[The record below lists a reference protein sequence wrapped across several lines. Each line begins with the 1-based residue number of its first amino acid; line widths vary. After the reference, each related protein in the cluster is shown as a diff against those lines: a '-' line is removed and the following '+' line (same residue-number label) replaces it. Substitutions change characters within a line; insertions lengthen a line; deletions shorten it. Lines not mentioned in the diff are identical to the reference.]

1 MAIDALRGLSSIVP
15 FRYLEAGE
23 IDSLEADSALRHYAR
38 GEYFIRQGD
47 EASNEVFVL
56 LDGSAESVDEERS
69 PPFRL
74 NVIDS
79 GSYFGER
86 SCLFDAPRLFAARAL
101 EPSTC
106 LVIPGG
112 RFLDL
117 LASSRPFAQAF
128 GTKLRD
134 GLGLFDAFDRF
145 NAELSRSIGLGH
157 IEIRR
162 MVELY
167 KALEP
172 ALHPYASDEARID
185 WGALAYAARRLPEN
199 VTRSFVFLLTDNLPT
214 VYAKVELLFP
224 FVPTEARH
232 RFVYEMMPGKD
243 IVLVRDGLS
252 DLADFVTCLCAFA
265 VEARKLRYRL
275 NHPDLIREISRLDA
289 SGAPLDRMPFDAAER
304 ARIRHIWPAGA
315 EDRVREIVFHRQAY
329 SVDVRKQVNN
339 YNGRLSEL
347 WADQVGEAAERL
359 TGTRPSD
366 FPDDL
371 EVHIVSSNTH
381 SVSNC
386 LNPYFSR
393 RKDAILEWA
402 EGQGLRASAFPSGDA
417 RDCAWPDPSDEV
429 YYLSRPY
436 LEAHPEARRE
446 LEAAE
451 AERGIAR
458 LPETVTTGISVQL
471 IEAAR
476 ICENRCSERSFVIN
490 IDYAFGEQAEE
501 IMRTLLLLFGRNVRS
516 INVLGKAG
524 SLVGARGDV
533 IAPTAFIEQ
542 SNDTFQPLPG
552 ESPEALSRLRAALPG
567 REVHTGPLLTVGGT
581 LLQNRAML
589 QFYRRIWCC
598 IGLEMEGVWYLRAVL
613 EAEGLGVLRR
623 EARRRFLYYVSD
635 LPLEAG
641 SNLSERLS
649 PEEGIPPLYAITREM
664 LDGLFEG

>member
-1 MAIDALRGLSSIVP
+1 MAMDALRGLSSIVP
-15 FRYLEAGE
+15 FRYLKAEE
-23 IDSLEADSALRHYAR
+23 IDSLEADSDMKHFAK

-47 EASNEVFVL
+47 SASEEVFVL
-56 LDGSAESVDEERS
+56 LSGSAESVDEGRS

-74 NVIDS
+74 NVIEP

-86 SCLFDAPRLFAARAL
+86 SCLFGTPRLFAVRAL
-101 EPSTC
+101 EGSTC
-106 LVIPGG
+106 LVIPGV
-112 RFLDL
+112 RL
-117 LASSRPFAQAF
+117 LRILADSRPFAQAF
-128 GTKLRD
+128 GTKLRE

-145 NAELSRSIGLGH
+145 NSELFRSAGLGH
-157 IEIRR
+157 LEVRR
-162 MVELY
+162 LVELY

-172 ALHPYASDEARID
+172 ALHPLASDEAEID
-185 WGALAYAARRLPEN
+185 WGALAYATRRLPEN
-199 VTRSFVFLLTDNLPT
+199 VTRTFVFLLTDNLPS

-243 IVLVRDGLS
+243 MVLVRDGLS

-265 VEARKLRYRL
+265 VEARKIRYRL
-275 NHPDLIREISRLDA
+275 NHPDLIREITQLE
-289 SGAPLDRMPFDAAER
+289 SGSLPEGLLDRLPFDSTEKER
-304 ARIRHIWPAGA
+304 LRRLWPTGA
-315 EDRVREIVFHRQAY
+315 EDRVRDIVFHRQAY

-347 WADQVGEAAERL
+347 WASQVGEAAERL
-359 TGTRPSD
+359 TGLRPSD
-366 FPDDL
+366 FPDEL
-371 EVHIVSSNTH
+371 EIHIVSSNTH

-386 LNPYFSR
+386 LNPFFSR
-393 RKDAILEWA
+393 RKDDIIEWA
-402 EGQGLRASAFPSGDA
+402 AGRGLRGDES
-417 RDCAWPDPSDEV
+417 WPDPFDEV
-429 YYLSRPY
+429 YYLARPY
-436 LEAHPEARRE
+436 LQAHPEAQAE

-471 IEAAR
+471 IEAAHV
-476 ICENRCSERSFVIN
+476 CEGRCAEHSLVIN
-490 IDYAFGEQAEE
+490 IDYAFGEQAED

-524 SLVGARGDV
+524 ALVGARGEV
-533 IAPTAFIEQ
+533 IAPNAFIEQ
-542 SNDTFQPLPG
+542 ANDAFQPLPG

-567 REVHTGPLLTVGGT
+567 RGVHEGPLLTVGGT

-589 QFYRRIWCC
+589 QFYRRIWGCV
-598 IGLEMEGVWYLRAVL
+598 GLEMEGIWYLRAVL
-613 EAEGLGVLRR
+613 EAEQLGVLRR

-635 LPLEAG
+635 LPLESG

-649 PEEGIPPLYAITREM
+649 PSEGIPPLYAITREM
-664 LDGLFEG
+664 LGGLFGPS